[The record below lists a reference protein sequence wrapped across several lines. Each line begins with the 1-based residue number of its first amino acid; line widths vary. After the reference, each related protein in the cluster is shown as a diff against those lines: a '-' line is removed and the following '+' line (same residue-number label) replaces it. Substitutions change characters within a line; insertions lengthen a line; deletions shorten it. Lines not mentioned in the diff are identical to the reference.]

1 MHPFEEYINEIPGF
15 PQKGVVFKDI
25 SPLLKYKFNKV
36 IDAFDKA
43 IDWDGVEVCMG
54 IESRGFILAAALAT
68 KKGLGFVP
76 IRKKG
81 KLPPPVISES
91 YSLEYGEDVLEIHPA
106 EKKTKVVIL
115 DDVLATGGTL
125 RTALTLCKKGNYEV
139 HDSAVL
145 IDLKFLHNFEEEGI
159 KVKSILQYE

>member
-1 MHPFEEYINEIPGF
+1 
-15 PQKGVVFKDI
+15 
-25 SPLLKYKFNKV
+25 
-36 IDAFDKA
+36 
-43 IDWDGVEVCMG
+43 
-54 IESRGFILAAALAT
+54 
-68 KKGLGFVP
+68 
-76 IRKKG
+76 
-81 KLPPPVISES
+81 
-91 YSLEYGEDVLEIHPA
+91 
-106 EKKTKVVIL
+106 VVIL